1 MIVVA
6 ASGGFDP
13 LHVGHVE
20 YLEHA
25 KSLGDKLVVIVN
37 TDDFLLRKKGYAF
50 MPLEERMKIV
60 QALKCVDEVVACIDK
75 DQSVCETL
83 RMLKPNIF
91 AKGGDRNIGN
101 IPEAV
106 VCSEVGITIV
116 DGLGAKIQSSSD
128 LVKKLND
135 RTTSK

>member
-1 MIVVA
+1 MVIVA

-13 LHVGHVE
+13 IHVGHVE

-50 MPLEERMKIV
+50 MPLAERMKIV
-60 QALKCVDEVVACIDK
+60 QALKCVDEVIACIDK

-91 AKGGDRNIGN
+91 AKGGDRNVGN

-106 VCSEVGITIV
+106 ICSEVGITIV

-128 LVKKLND
+128 LVKKLNG